1 MASIKE
7 AIRHYQRRI
16 ERFVENETILLHCL
30 EKLNKLP
37 VVVKYLQETRVG
49 STVNNLRKHD
59 GKVGLAAAALVAKW
73 KKEVDSKSSGE
84 HERRHTND
92 TKNVEPSAVLNKVT
106 DSQETNGTP
115 NSDSVNYPSDSRSSR
130 SEKSQEESNRL
141 ERKSGKKCDETRSC
155 TSTSSVSNS
164 KDMRENGSTESS
176 HRRDKRK
183 HSKQR
188 ECEETNG
195 KKRKCGPDLIDIDY
209 TMGTSFA
216 EALGMLDM
224 PSTSKARKL
233 LTNKTSPSNTSPSRL
248 GKRSSFDETPIL
260 LKNRPRLDPPQD
272 IAAELLLPN
281 TSSATE
287 VITREYVSRQPRK
300 QTIQM
305 TDEETIS
312 HSITSRTV
320 KTKVFSGNKADKS
333 KVTTLFEMC
342 IRILQD
348 NIDLLEFIGG
358 VPFDIL
364 RPVLERTTCE
374 QLMALEDYNPYLME
388 DTHCLWEQHCK
399 RRFRSKSR
407 EELETWRDM
416 YIRCLDEEQTKFN
429 ILTASIKLSKER
441 QTKPAFVD
449 TNAPVKPKGMKSSA
463 LRVAGPVG
471 DSKLQNVTK
480 LKDSTQKPKRTKQL
494 NDDPDWTPTTWYKTL
509 YKKPKVPK
517 PVKPPKPPIKKTID
531 MLRYDRARA
540 LEHKKEEW
548 KKRPR

>member
-1 MASIKE
+1 MTSIKE

-16 ERFVENETILLHCL
+16 DRSVDNEEILLHCL
-30 EKLNKLP
+30 EKLNNLP
-37 VVVKYLQETRVG
+37 IIVKYLRETRVG
-49 STVNNLRKHD
+49 RTVNNLRSHD
-59 GKVGLAAAALVAKW
+59 GKVGLEAAALVAKW
-73 KKEVDSKSSGE
+73 KKEVESDITESGGE
-84 HERRHTND
+84 HERRDTND
-92 TKNVEPSAVLNKVT
+92 TNNVEPSVMNKVT
-106 DSQETNGTP
+106 GSQKTNGTP
-115 NSDSVNYPSDSRSSR
+115 NSDSFGYPFDNNSSKSSR
-130 SEKSQEESNRL
+130 SEKSQEESSRL
-141 ERKSGKKCDETRSC
+141 GRESGKKCDETRSE
-155 TSTSSVSNS
+155 SRNSSSSVSNS
-164 KDMRENGSTESS
+164 KDMRENGNTESS

-188 ECEETNG
+188 QQTNG
-195 KKRKCGPDLIDIDY
+195 KCGSDFIDIDY

-224 PSTSKARKL
+224 PSTSKARRR
-233 LTNKTSPSNTSPSRL
+233 TTDKTSNASPSRL

-260 LKNRPRLDPPQD
+260 LTKRPRLDPPQN
-272 IAAELLLPN
+272 IAAELLSPN
-281 TSSATE
+281 ASTYTE
-287 VITREYVSRQPRK
+287 VTTRECASRQTRK
-300 QTIQM
+300 QTTQM

-320 KTKVFSGNKADKS
+320 KTKVFSGNKADKC
-333 KVTTLFEMC
+333 KVTSLFEMC

-416 YIRCLDEEQTKFN
+416 YIRCLDEEQRKFN

-441 QTKPAFVD
+441 QTKPAYVD
-449 TNAPVKPKGMKSSA
+449 TNAPVKPNRMKSSA
-463 LRVAGPVG
+463 LRLEVPVG
-471 DSKLQNVTK
+471 DIKLQNATK
-480 LKDSTQKPKRTKQL
+480 LKDSTQKPKRSKKS

-517 PVKPPKPPIKKTID
+517 PPKPPIKKTID

-540 LEHKKEEW
+540 LEQKKEEW
-548 KKRPR
+548 KKRPH